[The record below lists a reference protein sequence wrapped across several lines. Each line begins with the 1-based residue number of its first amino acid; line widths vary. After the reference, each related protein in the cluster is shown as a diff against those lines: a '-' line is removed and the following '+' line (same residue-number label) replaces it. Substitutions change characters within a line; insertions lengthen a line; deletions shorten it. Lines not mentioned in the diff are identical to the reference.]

1 MKIFAKIRFYWG
13 AFAISFVVAVI
24 MIPLITIFPK
34 HQGSIMHYLNR
45 FIILIMGGKLE
56 VVGELDKDADLVVA
70 NHQGIIDVVGLE
82 AIQNTH
88 IRWIAKKELFDAF
101 WFGYIL
107 KNSNMISIDR
117 ENKAGLIKL
126 LKEVRISREE
136 LNRQVVLFPEG
147 TRTDGQ
153 ELLSFKS
160 GTKFIANKLNLK
172 VQPIVIT
179 GSKQLLNEHI
189 RTGHNATVKFIYL
202 PTIDV
207 NEASD
212 DWYEKL
218 REDMQ
223 KVIDDEYTHNHR
235 SR

>member
-117 ENKAGLIKL
+117 ENKTGLIKL
-126 LKEVRISREE
+126 LKEVKISREE

>member
-34 HQGSIMHYLNR
+34 YQGSIMHHLNR
-45 FIILIMGGKLE
+45 FIIFIMGGKLE
-56 VVGELDKDADLVVA
+56 EVGELDKDADMLVA
-70 NHQGIIDVVGLE
+70 NHQGIMDVVGLE
-82 AIQNTH
+82 AVQNNNL
-88 IRWIAKKELFDAF
+88 RWIAKKELFDAF
-101 WFGYIL
+101 WFGYVL
-107 KNSNMISIDR
+107 KNSNMISVDR
-117 ENKAGLIKL
+117 ENKAGLVKL
-126 LKEVRISREE
+126 LKDVKESRDT

-147 TRTDGQ
+147 TRAKGQ

-160 GTKFIANKLNLK
+160 GTKFIANKLKLK

-202 PTIDV
+202 PTIDL

-212 DWYEKL
+212 DWYEKM
-218 REDMQ
+218 RNDMQ